1 MRFCKGPS
9 RPNAGT
15 LGYGVGVTATHGER
29 PVPHLSEDELL
40 AWRGLL
46 ELEARVLG
54 VLDAEL
60 RADHD
65 LSIAEFDTLYQLWL
79 QPGGRC
85 RMKDLAEKLLVSR
98 GGVTKLITRLRGRGL
113 VARVSRP
120 GQQAVDAQLTE
131 TGEALLAKAMDTHFD
146 GVRRLVTSRLSA
158 AELHTLRTVTTRLRE
173 PPA

>member
-1 MRFCKGPS
+1 MS
-9 RPNAGT
+9 
-15 LGYGVGVTATHGER
+15 ATPGER

-60 RADHD
+60 REDHD
-65 LSIAEFDTLYQLWL
+65 LSVAEFDTLYQLWL

-85 RMKDLAEKLLVSR
+85 RMKDLADKLLVTR
-98 GGVTKLITRLRGRGL
+98 GGLTKLITRLRSRGL
-113 VARVSRP
+113 VARVSQP

-131 TGEALLAKAMDTHFD
+131 AGEELLAKAMDTHFD
-146 GVRRLVTSRLSA
+146 GVRRLVTSRLSP
-158 AELHTLRTVTTRLRE
+158 AELRTLRTITQRLRE
-173 PPA
+173 PGTPTG